1 MKKVFRYLACACVAL
16 MAIGCT
22 TDGNEELQQMV
33 GAIKGDLPMAVD
45 QCTMLVD
52 LTVEDSCVRY
62 KYNVIDTAG
71 LVTSIGKNH
80 DGILLNFSQSLSE
93 SQFKNFAA
101 LVASSDKSIVYSY
114 NEVKTGATADV
125 TITADE
131 IRQMLAA
138 AEK

>member
-1 MKKVFRYLACACVAL
+1 MTLAVMLAT
-16 MAIGCT
+16 GCT
-22 TDGNEELQQMV
+22 STSEQKLQQMIEDYHSHLPL
-33 GAIKGDLPMAVD
+33 AINSH
-45 QCTMLVD
+45 
-52 LTVEDSCVRY
+52 TVLLDVTIEDSCVRY

-71 LVTSIGKNH
+71 LVTSVGKNQ
-80 DGILLNFSQSLSE
+80 DGILLNFSQSLDE
-93 SQFKNFAA
+93 PQFRDFVA

-138 AEK
+138 AEQ